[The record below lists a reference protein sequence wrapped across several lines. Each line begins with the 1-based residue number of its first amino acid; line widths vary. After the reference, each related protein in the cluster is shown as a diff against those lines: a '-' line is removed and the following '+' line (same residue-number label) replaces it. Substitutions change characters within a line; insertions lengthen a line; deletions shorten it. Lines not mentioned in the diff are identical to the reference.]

1 MTLTIFRRQTT
12 NPLCGAMRG
21 FASLDTQMMPIDLNR
36 VLEFCVAERFW
47 VVETTTALARLES
60 PTSDKSAV
68 DRCGAE
74 IIARLTEI
82 GAEVEPIPNDGAGN
96 HIRAT
101 IGDGSAQLLMLGHF
115 DTVWPIGQIDRMP
128 IVEENGRL
136 SGPGVYDMKAGIA
149 IAMLAIRALQSQD
162 ALPRKRIV
170 VLLTSDEERGS
181 LTSRAL
187 VEQEARRSDA
197 VFVLEPSLPGGA
209 LKTGRKGAG
218 EFRLDVRGVAA
229 HAGIEPEKGAS
240 AIHELAR
247 QVVALEA
254 LRDSGISVNVG
265 LVEGGSRPNV
275 VAEQARCVIDVRVST
290 AAERARVEDAL
301 HGLTPSLRGTS
312 IQVSGAFSRPPLE
325 RTEAGVRL
333 YQIAREVASE
343 LGHELGEGSTGGG
356 SDGNFTAALGVPTLD
371 GLGAVGAGA
380 HALHEHVEVGEMPWR
395 SALVAGLVRR
405 LDAP

>member
-1 MTLTIFRRQTT
+1 
-12 NPLCGAMRG
+12 
-21 FASLDTQMMPIDLNR
+21 MPIDLNR
-36 VLEFCVAERFW
+36 VLEFCVAERPW
-47 VVETTTALARLES
+47 VVETTMAIARLES

-74 IIARLTEI
+74 IITRLREI
-82 GAEVEPIPNDGAGN
+82 GAEVELIPNDRVGN

-101 IGDGSAQLLMLGHF
+101 VGDGSTQLLMLGHF

-128 IVEENGRL
+128 VVEQGGRIR
-136 SGPGVYDMKAGIA
+136 GPGVYDMKAGIA
-149 IAMLAIRALQSQD
+149 IAILAIRALQSQD
-162 ALPRKRIV
+162 GLPRKRIV

-181 LTSRAL
+181 LSSRAL
-187 VEQEARRSDA
+187 VEKEARRSEA

-247 QVVALEA
+247 QVVAMEA

-290 AAERARVEDAL
+290 AAERVRVEDAL
-301 HGLTPSLRGTS
+301 KSLTPSLRGTS
-312 IQVSGAFSRPPLE
+312 IRVSGAFSCPPLE
-325 RTEAGVRL
+325 RTEAGLRL
-333 YQIAREVASE
+333 YQRAREVASE
-343 LGHELGEGSTGGG
+343 LGHELGEGSTGGR

-380 HALHEHVEVGEMPWR
+380 HALHEQVEVDEMPWR
-395 SALVAGLVRR
+395 AALVAGLARR
-405 LDAP
+405 FDGT

>member
-1 MTLTIFRRQTT
+1 
-12 NPLCGAMRG
+12 MRG
-21 FASLDTQMMPIDLNR
+21 FASLDTETMPIDLNR
-36 VLEFCVAERFW
+36 VLEFCVAEQPW
-47 VVETTTALARLES
+47 VVETTTALARFES
-60 PTSDKSAV
+60 PTSDKVAV

-74 IIARLTEI
+74 LVTRLTEI
-82 GAEVEPIPNDGAGN
+82 GAVVEPIPNDGVGD
-96 HIRAT
+96 HLRAT
-101 IGDGSAQLLMLGHF
+101 VGDGPSQLLLLGHF
-115 DTVWPIGQIDRMP
+115 DTVWPVGQIDRMP

-162 ALPRKRIV
+162 ALPRQRIV

-187 VEQEARRSDA
+187 VEREAGRSEA

-209 LKTGRKGAG
+209 LKTSRKGAG
-218 EFRLDVRGVAA
+218 EFRLDVQGVAA

-254 LRDSGISVNVG
+254 LRDSGILVNVG

-290 AAERARVEDAL
+290 AAERARVEGAL
-301 HGLTPSLRGTS
+301 RRLTPVLPGTS
-312 IQVSGAFSRPPLE
+312 LQVSGAFSRPPLE

-333 YQIAREVASE
+333 YQRARDVASE
-343 LGHELGEGSTGGG
+343 LGHDLGEGSTGGG

-371 GLGAVGAGA
+371 GLGAIGAGA
-380 HALHEHVEVGEMPWR
+380 HALYEHVEVGELPWR
-395 SALVAGLVRR
+395 AALVAGLAHR
-405 LDAP
+405 LDSA

>member
-1 MTLTIFRRQTT
+1 MAF
-12 NPLCGAMRG
+12 
-21 FASLDTQMMPIDLNR
+21 
-36 VLEFCVAERFW
+36 
-47 VVETTTALARLES
+47 ARLES

-74 IIARLTEI
+74 IITRLTEI
-82 GAEVEPIPNDGAGN
+82 GAEVEPIQNDRAGN

-101 IGDGSAQLLMLGHF
+101 VGDGSTQLLMLGHF

-128 IVEENGRL
+128 VVEEDGRIR
-136 SGPGVYDMKAGIA
+136 GPGVYDMKAGIA
-149 IAMLAIRALQSQD
+149 IAILAIRALQSQD
-162 ALPRKRIV
+162 GLPRKRIV

-187 VEQEARRSDA
+187 VEEEARRSEA

-290 AAERARVEDAL
+290 AAERVRVEDAL
-301 HGLTPSLRGTS
+301 HSLIPSLRGTS
-312 IQVSGAFSRPPLE
+312 IQVSGAFSCPPLE
-325 RTEAGVRL
+325 RTEAGLRL

-343 LGHELGEGSTGGG
+343 LGHELGEGITGGR

-395 SALVAGLVRR
+395 AALVAGLARR
-405 LDAP
+405 LDGT